1 MASKYSDLFLN
12 KDDLVNGDNQ
22 ARLLNF
28 GHAGFEGVM
37 PIIGDVIDGTTYEA
51 HLSSSL
57 YVGQSV
63 IAKVI
68 STPGF
73 MAFMPN
79 PRLWQRMWVALV
91 EEHPR
96 TITGFNSSLN
106 ADTDTFEVGGT
117 GEQQEVPKGTKRTR
131 TNLTFEIPDRM
142 HKAASKFLGLCL
154 TYGVSDYVTHK
165 PLASNYIN
173 SLDDIGGG
181 WAPHMWSGTVAF
193 IEPDPTRLEVVDAW
207 LGVQFWFKNTGD
219 RTAKKNMANGGD
231 TTSLNIETSGIYLG
245 TGKVFEF
252 CRQLLP
258 NISNIRAI
266 PDVDMELPNDV
277 IEPEV
282 EAVQR

>member
-106 ADTDTFEVGGT
+106 ADTDTF
-117 GEQQEVPKGTKRTR
+117 
-131 TNLTFEIPDRM
+131 
-142 HKAASKFLGLCL
+142 
-154 TYGVSDYVTHK
+154 
-165 PLASNYIN
+165 
-173 SLDDIGGG
+173 
-181 WAPHMWSGTVAF
+181 
-193 IEPDPTRLEVVDAW
+193 
-207 LGVQFWFKNTGD
+207 
-219 RTAKKNMANGGD
+219 
-231 TTSLNIETSGIYLG
+231 
-245 TGKVFEF
+245 
-252 CRQLLP
+252 
-258 NISNIRAI
+258 AI
-266 PDVDMELPNDV
+266 
-277 IEPEV
+277 I
-282 EAVQR
+282 